1 MVNGTLSAFLKG
13 KHVTV
18 VNSMKSSFKAGKV
31 SKEACQQKANYRVPV
46 SRGRIPQD
54 SKLHTSEIP

>member
-1 MVNGTLSAFLKG
+1 MEHSAFLKG

-18 VNSMKSSFKAGKV
+18 SNSMKSSFKVGKV
-31 SKEACQQKANYRVPV
+31 SKEAWQEKGNYRAPI